1 MDVLEKNLIS
11 YSNEYTNNTDK
22 NHLKKF
28 GQFFTLSNEL
38 LNKLFNNNNDNQTF
52 KQILEPSCG
61 FGSII
66 LECLKYNDCNIDA
79 IELDQ
84 SIYNKTNELFT
95 DYHNVNIINDNFLNH
110 QFDKHYDLIIG
121 NPPYFELSK
130 NDRILYSTDYNE
142 IYNGRVNI
150 YSLFIYKSIKL
161 LTNNGH
167 FIFIIPKTIL
177 SSISFLK
184 LREFIHKHCNII
196 DIIKF
201 DNTKLF
207 KKALQSVIILKLQKV
222 DNPNNNFKLTINNN
236 LYFIKNSNNL
246 FLNEPT
252 TTISKLN
259 CKVKTGSIVW
269 NQHKPLLN
277 NVKTD
282 NNLQLIFSENIK
294 QISNKKIF
302 VTMTESNKHSI
313 ITGPFILVNRI
324 VSNGVLNTFFQQS
337 NNDDTKCFIENHVNF
352 ITGPFEHLTRIYNSL
367 SNPKTTTFLNEFI
380 SNTQVSQYELENI
393 IPIF

>member
-1 MDVLEKNLIS
+1 MDTLENNIIS
-11 YSNEYTNNTDK
+11 LSNEYTNNTDK

-28 GQFFTLSNEL
+28 GQYFTLSTEI
-38 LNKLFNNNNDNQTF
+38 LNKLLSDNQTF

-66 LECLKYNDCNIDA
+66 LECLKIDINCNIDA

-84 SIYNKTNELFT
+84 SIYNKTTELFT

-110 QFDKHYDLIIG
+110 QFDKQYDLIIG
-121 NPPYFELSK
+121 NPPYFELPK
-130 NDRILYSTDYNE
+130 NDRLFYSSNYNE

-150 YSLFIYKSIKL
+150 YSLFIYKSINL

-201 DNTKLF
+201 DNNKLF
-207 KKALQSVIILKLQKV
+207 KKALQSVIILKLQKIT
-222 DNPNNNFKLTINNN
+222 NPNNNFKLTINNN
-236 LYFIKNSNNL
+236 LYFIKNFGNL
-246 FLNEPT
+246 FLNEQT

-259 CKVKTGSIVW
+259 CKVKTGCIVW

-277 NVKTD
+277 NIKTD

-302 VTMTESNKHSI
+302 VTMTESNKQSI
-313 ITGPFILVNRI
+313 ISGPFILVNRI

-352 ITGPFEHLTRIYNSL
+352 ITGPLEHLTRIFNSL
-367 SNPKTTTFLNEFI
+367 SNPKTITFLNEFI

-393 IPIF
+393 IPIFS